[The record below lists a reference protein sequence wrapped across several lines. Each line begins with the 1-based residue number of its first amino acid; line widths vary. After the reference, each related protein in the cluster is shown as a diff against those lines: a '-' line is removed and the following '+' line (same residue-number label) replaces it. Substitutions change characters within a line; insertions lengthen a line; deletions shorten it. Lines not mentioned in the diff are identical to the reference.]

1 MDIIFVLKHSYQNLI
16 VDNLKNITYVNLDG
30 SISIKTK
37 DELHATSFLEEIKP
51 HSVIKIKSSGFL
63 GDAECMLRTDDIDS
77 VLIHEKKKLFNDI

>member
-1 MDIIFVLKHSYQNLI
+1 MDIIFVLKPFYQNLI
-16 VDNLKNITYVNLDG
+16 VDNLKNITYVNRDG

-37 DELHATSFLEEIKP
+37 DELHVASLLEEIKP

-77 VLIHEKKKLFNDI
+77 VLIHEKKETI